1 MSIWI
6 FLYNVF
12 RKANVAPALMTT
24 IIVILALAYTL
35 FLQSLLMQ
43 ANLDVYSNVISLGCY
58 VTIERFLKTVNELI
72 VSYFIM
78 MPFKLAAERSLVET
92 FILCSPSS
100 LLLMKDN
107 AYALKSAALRSLEAL
122 VKNGLS
128 IITPIVLLVSRT
140 AALSASLDN
149 MQIFIVN
156 ACLSCVFLAGL
167 AILAY
172 DHRKKE
178 ILSKTETE
186 VEEQGRSLMTSV
198 ATLVVNGLGKILPD
212 WMTTLKKKES
222 IQNTKHDVIMA
233 VMYGGLEIATTGVP
247 VALVWMLKGED
258 AFLSLYIIIQ
268 PMFWNSWYLFW
279 NTKSLVVSTAPWT
292 QYAEFI
298 NNTNPS
304 PTDLVKPDSPAT
316 MMSIFETDIE
326 EVELY
331 GPSGCGKTTLMRKII
346 AEICSK
352 YEIGYILYIE
362 QFACLPLEQQIID
375 YYASAFPEGKL
386 PANFEEELLHRAIQ
400 LGISNMINTDT
411 LKKPFSKPSGGE
423 KKRIIFLKYILP
435 ILMGASKVMIAFF
448 DEVSAGLDVDSFAKV
463 RAMIEEVKGA
473 GVKVVSIDHH
483 EHEGKNILK
492 VRVFKRVYQIPPK
505 MKPKVASFWQR
516 IIVKFFPRI
525 YHKKEEEMDLE
536 LGEKQTEIEVWAP
549 ALGIEDPQ

>member
-6 FLYNVF
+6 FLYNVL

-107 AYALKSAALRSLEAL
+107 AYALKSAALRALEAL

-149 MQIFIVN
+149 MQIFIVI

-298 NNTNPS
+298 NNANPS
-304 PTDLVKPDSPAT
+304 PNDLVKPDSPAV

-362 QFACLPLEQQIID
+362 QFACLPLEQQIIE

-411 LKKPFSKPSGGE
+411 LNKPFSKPSGGE

-448 DEVSAGLDVDSFAKV
+448 DEVSAGLDVDSFTKV
-463 RAMIEEVKGA
+463 RAMIEEIKSA

-492 VRVFKRVYQIPPK
+492 ARVFKRVYQIPLK
-505 MKPKVASFWQR
+505 
-516 IIVKFFPRI
+516 
-525 YHKKEEEMDLE
+525 
-536 LGEKQTEIEVWAP
+536 
-549 ALGIEDPQ
+549 